1 MSVLTIALSADSSR
15 RAFYKEFVKVVDAA
29 DVVIEVLD
37 ARDPLSCRCLDV
49 ERLVRRSGADKK
61 VILLLNKIGE
71 SNRGY
76 CCDALTVLHHRPFK
90 KANMAFPVLLHSN
103 HIHQHCHNY
112 QPQVPSSALFRE
124 KLYWHSPVGGPAP
137 LDKVWYSHCALF
149 LLHAQQTASN
159 VRSLLHHLVM
169 VMQIWYRVRW
179 QRPG

>member
-1 MSVLTIALSADSSR
+1 MSELTTALSADSSR

-71 SNRGY
+71 LNGGY
-76 CCDALTVLHHRPFK
+76 CCDALIVLYHRPSK
-90 KANMAFPVLLHSN
+90 KPTWHLFPALLHSN
-103 HIHQHCHNY
+103 HIHQHCHND
-112 QPQVPSSALFRE
+112 QPKVTSSALFRA

-137 LDKVWYSHCALF
+137 HGKVWYSRCALF
-149 LLHAQQTASN
+149 LLHVQQTT
-159 VRSLLHHLVM
+159 
-169 VMQIWYRVRW
+169 
-179 QRPG
+179 